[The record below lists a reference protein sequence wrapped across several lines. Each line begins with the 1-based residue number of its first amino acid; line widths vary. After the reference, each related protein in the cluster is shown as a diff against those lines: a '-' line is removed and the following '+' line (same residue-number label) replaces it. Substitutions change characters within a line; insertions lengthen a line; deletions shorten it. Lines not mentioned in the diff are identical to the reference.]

1 MTTMA
6 LIDFENCVIPITNVE
21 SVEHVAKSVIVHLT
35 HPVTYT
41 KCCLMCTEKVVLCEV
56 YKNYIQAK
64 NRFDELIAI
73 LNHKAPGFFTLV
85 GTHFYT
91 RIKE

>member
-1 MTTMA
+1 MMTE
-6 LIDFENCVIPITNVE
+6 IIHFETCVIPITNIE
-21 SVEHVAKSVIVHLT
+21 SVEHVHKTIILHLT
-35 HPVTYT
+35 HPITYT
-41 KCCLMCTEKVVLCEV
+41 RCCLMCTEKAVLCEA

-73 LNHKAPGFFTLV
+73 LNRRAPAFFTLV